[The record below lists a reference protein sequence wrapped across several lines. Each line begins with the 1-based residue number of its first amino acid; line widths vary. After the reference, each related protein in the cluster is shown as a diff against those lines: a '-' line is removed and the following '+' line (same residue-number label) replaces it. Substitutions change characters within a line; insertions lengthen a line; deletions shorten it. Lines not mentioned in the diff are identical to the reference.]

1 VYHIT
6 VWSLL
11 MITIIVI
18 AVFAL
23 LVLWIISRYNSLIR
37 LRNQTTNGWKQIDV
51 QLKRRHDL
59 IPNLVNTVK
68 GQMEFEKETLENVV
82 KARNAALNPSGVAD
96 AAMKENVLTGALS
109 KLFAL
114 VENYPTLRSN
124 ENVKQLQEELT
135 STENKISFARQF
147 YNDIAT
153 KFNTAT
159 QVFPTNILANM
170 FGFKGAELFEITVES
185 EREAP
190 KVDLSLKKQ

>member
-1 VYHIT
+1 MIWILLAIPFLIL
-6 VWSLL
+6 VWA
-11 MITIIVI
+11 I
-18 AVFAL
+18 AK
-23 LVLWIISRYNSLIR
+23 YNSLIT

-68 GQMEFEKETLENVV
+68 GIMEFEQDTLQKVIE
-82 KARNAALNPSGVAD
+82 ARNSAISAKGIAD
-96 AAMKENVLTGALS
+96 SAEKENLLSGALS

-114 VENYPTLRSN
+114 VENYPNLKSN

-153 KFNTAT
+153 KFNTDQQT
-159 QVFPTNILANM
+159 FPGNIIASA
-170 FGFKGAELFEITVES
+170 FGFRPVELFEIQAAT
-185 EREAP
+185 EREVP
-190 KVDLSLKKQ
+190 TVNLSLKK

>member
-1 VYHIT
+1 MTAIYILIGVAIL
-6 VWSLL
+6 VILW
-11 MITIIVI
+11 VI
-18 AVFAL
+18 AKYNAL
-23 LVLWIISRYNSLIR
+23 VT

-68 GQMEFEKETLENVV
+68 GMMEFEQDTLEKVIQ
-82 KARNAALNPSGVAD
+82 ARNAAISAKGIAD
-96 AAMKENVLTGALS
+96 AAAKEDRLTSALT

-114 VENYPTLRSN
+114 VENYPNLKSN

-153 KFNTAT
+153 TFNTAQ
-159 QVFPTNILANM
+159 QVFPGNIIASM
-170 FGFKGAELFEITVES
+170 FGFQPAELFEITS
-185 EREAP
+185 EAERAVP
-190 KVDLSLKKQ
+190 TVNLSLKK